1 MTARLE
7 ALARAQ
13 VDDCARRAHTHGLL
27 PACIA
32 ACMHNCLQ
40 LLHAHVHARS
50 CRILPGCQDT
60 GTAIVV
66 GKRGQFVFTDGA
78 DEEALSKGAYLA
90 YTTDNL
96 RYSQV
101 PKP

>member
-1 MTARLE
+1 MYLR
-7 ALARAQ
+7 
-13 VDDCARRAHTHGLL
+13 V
-27 PACIA
+27 
-32 ACMHNCLQ
+32 
-40 LLHAHVHARS
+40 
-50 CRILPGCQDT
+50 LPGCQDT

-66 GKRGQFVFTDGA
+66 GKKGQFVFTEGA

-101 PKP
+101 RWRGSCMHCGRGFILVWVALYCVVVISVDGFP